1 MPQKDA
7 VMSLQDLS
15 NNHSH
20 EGGRLRKT
28 RFTRMMIQVNNL
40 DPADFESWVFCQ
52 GMLFGSPDKWWGD
65 HGLRDFPHEG
75 IDFCLY
81 SDRSG
86 QIRRLNEQTRI
97 PVMHD
102 GAVQAMFTDYLGQ
115 AIVIEHDYGHDQ
127 YRKFLSVYAH
137 TNPQDGIRPG
147 LAVNEGDIIATIAD
161 TKHSKAKILPH
172 LHLSLGLASPALGYD
187 PFVWDIMRDADRI
200 TLLDPFDA
208 IDWHCRKLD
217 SENSG
222 CLEL

>member
-1 MPQKDA
+1 
-7 VMSLQDLS
+7 
-15 NNHSH
+15 
-20 EGGRLRKT
+20 
-28 RFTRMMIQVNNL
+28 MMIQANNL
-40 DPADFESWVFCQ
+40 NPANFESWLFCQ

-65 HGLRDFPHEG
+65 RGLRDFPHEG

-81 SDRSG
+81 SDPSG

-102 GAVQAMFTDYLGQ
+102 GVVQAMFTDYLGQ
-115 AIVIEHDYGHDQ
+115 AIVIEHEYGLHQ
-127 YRKFLSVYAH
+127 SGKFLTVYAH

-147 LAVNEGDIIATIAD
+147 VILNEGDIIATIAD

-172 LHLSLGLASPALGYD
+172 LHLSFGLPSPALRYD
-187 PFVWDIMRDADRI
+187 PFVWDIMRDAGRI

-217 SENSG
+217 AENSG